1 MIIFMD
7 DPAFHIE
14 ARGGVSRYAS
24 LLASLLAQR
33 EEVQCVHLFAG
44 WTRNAF
50 ALEAVGTSKLRVH
63 RMPRPR
69 RFVGGDLARLV
80 SLCWRRVLALS
91 LHGDR
96 RKTIYHASFYPVDPV
111 LARVAGATVCTIHDM
126 IPENMN
132 HPGSAAR
139 RYRRQK
145 AAAVARSS
153 RIACVSDYTARELV
167 RHFPQAK
174 SKLRVVHN
182 TTGLFGHAPSLSGNP
197 QSSPCGAYFLMVGQR
212 GGYKNGEIAFRAFAE
227 VRRRL
232 PDLQLVLCGGSSTA
246 SEQRLIDDLGIA
258 PAIVHCFPD
267 DAQLAQLYAGATAL
281 LYPSRAEGFGLPL
294 LEGML
299 LGCPVVT
306 TPLASLPEIGGSAAL
321 YASPDDLQS
330 WVKTMEALH
339 QDAMFRQR
347 IVQAGRVQS
356 LGFRPEVH
364 SRKMVQ
370 FYQEALNPSSYESA

>member
-33 EEVQCVHLFAG
+33 EEVECVHLFAG

-50 ALEAVGTSKLRVH
+50 ALEAAGTPKLRVH

-80 SLCWRRVLALS
+80 SFCWRRVLALNM
-91 LHGDR
+91 LGDPR
-96 RKTIYHASFYPVDPV
+96 RTIYHASFYPVDPV
-111 LARVAGATVCTIHDM
+111 LARIAGATVCTIHDM
-126 IPENMN
+126 IPESLNN
-132 HPGSAAR
+132 PGNAAR
-139 RYRRQK
+139 RYRRHK
-145 AAAVARSS
+145 AAAVARSR
-153 RIACVSDYTARELV
+153 RIACVSDYTAQELV

-182 TTGLFGHAPSLSGNP
+182 TTGLFAKAHTLSGNHRNA
-197 QSSPCGAYFLMVGQR
+197 PCGSYFLMVGQR

-227 VRRRL
+227 VKRRW
-232 PDLQLVLCGGSSTA
+232 PDLQLVLCGGSST
-246 SEQRLIDDLGIA
+246 SFEQQLIEDLGIA
-258 PAIVHCFPD
+258 PAIVRLFPD
-267 DAQLAQLYAGATAL
+267 DSQLAQLYAGATAL

-306 TPLASLPEIGGSAAL
+306 TPLTSLPEIGGSAAL
-321 YASPDDLQS
+321 YASPDDLNS
-330 WVKTMEALH
+330 WVKTMEALLRD
-339 QDAMFRQR
+339 DAFRRR
-347 IVQAGRVQS
+347 IVEAGRVQS

-370 FYQEALNPSSYESA
+370 FYQEALNLSSYESA